1 MVSMMATDVTWR
13 IPFFISS
20 LPAHKLLE
28 VFPGTVISKEPVV
41 LKDQP
46 EVMTVTNVSI
56 LSSSNNGGGN
66 QVYPVDSHILQA
78 YVVGN
83 VIHYDTPAN
92 FSSDTSNQEDHNNF
106 GGALNYT
113 VSYPSPSEPGPLL
126 VEMPVITQVQV
137 VDSGGAP
144 LAATIDR

>member
-1 MVSMMATDVTWR
+1 MMATDVTWR

-28 VFPGTVISKEPVV
+28 IFPGTVISKEPVV

-46 EVMTVTNVSI
+46 TQQVITVSNVSVVPT
-56 LSSSNNGGGN
+56 NDDGGNN
-66 QVYPVDSHILQA
+66 QVYPVDCEILQA